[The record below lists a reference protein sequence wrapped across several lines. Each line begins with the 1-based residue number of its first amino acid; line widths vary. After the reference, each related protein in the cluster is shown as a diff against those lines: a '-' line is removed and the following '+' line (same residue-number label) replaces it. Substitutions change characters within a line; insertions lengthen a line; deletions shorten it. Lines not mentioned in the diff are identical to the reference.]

1 MPKAKKP
8 GKPRR
13 RANRRPPPMRSLA
26 AWLVEELRPFFR
38 RPPGPLPRSAEH
50 LRNAAIE
57 VLEAMRVCLDETI
70 TRLKTDGAARLKRIR
85 VED

>member
-1 MPKAKKP
+1 
-8 GKPRR
+8 
-13 RANRRPPPMRSLA
+13 MRSLA